1 MEDEIE
7 DIWPLPHYNPGGRL
21 HLHALG
27 VIDITYASFGQ
38 SIERLYSWSDRADYL
53 QQNSKDRSH
62 YLIEKFRDQEPGLVK
77 PVRNIVEYFDVCT
90 WNRNQLLHAERY
102 PAAFGGDGQSLYL
115 TKPSAKGGD
124 ENRYFKIELS
134 ELRLIADQMHAG
146 FVKCAD
152 VHIYRRFGSWP
163 ESVVPRNYK
172 PYVSSGPPT
181 PILLPQKLILRTA
194 PPK

>member
-1 MEDEIE
+1 MEEEIE

-27 VIDITYASFGQ
+27 VIAVTYASFEQ

-53 QQNSKDRSH
+53 QQNSKDRLH
-62 YLIEKFRDQEPGLVK
+62 CLIDKFRNQEPRLAE
-77 PVRNIVEYFDVCT
+77 PVSNIVEYFNVCT

-115 TKPSAKGGD
+115 TKPSAKSGD

-134 ELRLIADQMHAG
+134 ELRSIADQMRAG
-146 FVKCAD
+146 FVKCGEI
-152 VHIYRRFGSWP
+152 HIYRRFGDWP
-163 ESVVPRNYK
+163 ESIVPQMYK
-172 PYVSSGPPT
+172 PYVCSGPPT
-181 PILLPQKLILRTA
+181 PIILPHKLNLRTA